1 MMFSR
6 RAAVFLITVAIG
18 AHDLWGAWAAVQSPL
33 FALGRG
39 HSRLSLNPGSWQK
52 DKDQSRSRN
61 GDGDQP
67 IGDPLTD
74 GEPVNI
80 NPGGGLQTQ
89 GPQLPSSS
97 RGRWPPSSSHQE
109 DGDLD
114 NHNNPG
120 EGGEGTEPGH
130 VTRPRTVPVPTEES
144 GREPTVRP
152 PTEPTEGHGERTL
165 PPREPSPPPPTEHV
179 ETERPLIPDVTER
192 PILAPSTELPR
203 TRHPNIGAETE
214 EPPLI
219 RSTEPEPTESEHVRT
234 TTHFQQLETTATAR
248 STTNRQT
255 SRVPT
260 EEPPTTAY
268 KQTDSSDRTPT
279 VRPVTE
285 PSYQTP
291 TVQVAPSSSRT
302 TAWVPTLP
310 HVSLVST
317 VKPEKPTVKI
327 TSRPPLPSDT
337 TASSTTKLASTV
349 EAERSTPPNTT
360 PMSSTILETTVAR
373 ITTESSTT
381 SQTKTIPPPTIKPS
395 SMPPSTVETSTI
407 HPTTTIRPTTTTRPQ
422 TTTMT
427 PSTTVSTSA
436 VTSRHPTSRV
446 ITQIPDP
453 DSYIM
458 VEMKMSWP
466 QFCKA
471 QKEFKNAVISVLR
484 GKTVNDVTYTDVVL
498 INITRICLPMRSRKT
513 RESSI
518 TVSFYMTGKD
528 GTDPKMTE
536 DIYSLLSKDRDVL
549 GGIFIGKIQKVY
561 LGPPEVDVAGREG
574 TRGSMSIGVTA
585 AVTIAVIFCI
595 SLVLF
600 IAIQVIRKQQN
611 IAFKRQYYGNKS
623 TQGLD
628 TTDSFPLEYCSPEK
642 SSTLSSEPSKSE
654 LAFVNEALE
663 RDGPCNLL
671 SLSGIV
677 KFYSNIRTIVE
688 EFESLPMPM
697 PKASDIPPGTEDKNR
712 YMNVLP
718 VVQTRVPLLKRPGF
732 PHSDYINANF
742 VTGYKFQTRAYI
754 ATQAPLEQT
763 CEDFWRMVWEQQA
776 PAIVMLTDFEEQEV
790 PKCAQYFPLD
800 EGLHNTLMFG
810 DYSVTTKKSCRRKGY
825 RITTLQLKDLEF
837 NLCREVSHY
846 WMTSWPVFGVP
857 RTTAHI
863 IHLLQDVRVTVRSR
877 EVLHSRAGP
886 VVVHCSPGSGRTGV
900 AIAVDIGM
908 RWMEDTGA
916 ADVLNTV
923 HNMRHE
929 RAGAIMTKQQ
939 YAFTYKAL
947 SRYAKKLMKLEQGS
961 ESSDSESDEELDW
974 VEGTA

>member
-1 MMFSR
+1 MMFSQ
-6 RAAVFLITVAIG
+6 RAAVFLITVTIG
-18 AHDLWGAWAAVQSPL
+18 AHDLLGTWAAVQSPL
-33 FALGRG
+33 FAVGRG
-39 HSRLSLNPGSWQK
+39 HSRLSLNPAPRQK
-52 DKDQSRSRN
+52 SKTRT
-61 GDGDQP
+61 GEE
-67 IGDPLTD
+67 GDPLTD
-74 GEPVNI
+74 GGRPVNI
-80 NPGGGLQTQ
+80 NPGGGSPTQ
-89 GPQLPSSS
+89 GPQLPASSS
-97 RGRWPPSSSHQE
+97 SQQGQGS
-109 DGDLD
+109 
-114 NHNNPG
+114 NNPG
-120 EGGEGTEPGH
+120 EGVVEGVDGNEPGH
-130 VTRPRTVPVPTEES
+130 VTRARTVPVPTEES

-152 PTEPTEGHGERTL
+152 PTEPGEEPGEPTG
-165 PPREPSPPPPTEHV
+165 PPREPSQPPTERV
-179 ETERPLIPDVTER
+179 ETERPLIPQVTER
-192 PILAPSTELPR
+192 PILVPGTELPR
-203 TRHPNIGAETE
+203 TQHPNIGAETE

-219 RSTEPEPTESEHVRT
+219 RPTEPEPTESHVDDVRT
-234 TTHFQQLETTATAR
+234 TTSFQQVQTTSTAR
-248 STTNRQT
+248 YTTYQQT
-255 SRVPT
+255 ST
-260 EEPPTTAY
+260 EEPPSTAY
-268 KQTDSSDRTPT
+268 LPVQSSDRTPT

-285 PSYQTP
+285 PSYQSP
-291 TVQVAPSSSRT
+291 TVQVAPSSSKT
-302 TAWVPTLP
+302 SAWVPTLP
-310 HVSLVST
+310 QISLVPT
-317 VKPEKPTVKI
+317 VKPEKPTEKL
-327 TSRPPLPSDT
+327 TSRPSLSSVITSSVT
-337 TASSTTKLASTV
+337 TLAPTV
-349 EAERSTPPNTT
+349 EAERSSPPNTI
-360 PMSSTILETTVAR
+360 PMSSTMLVTTVSH
-373 ITTESSTT
+373 ITTQSSTT
-381 SQTKTIPPPTIKPS
+381 RQTKPVTPLATVKPS

-407 HPTTTIRPTTTTRPQ
+407 RPPTT
-422 TTTMT
+422 MA

-436 VTSRHPTSRV
+436 VTSRHPTSRS

-458 VEMKMSWP
+458 IEMKMSWP

-484 GKTVNDVTYTDVVL
+484 GKTVNDVTYSDVVL
-498 INITRICLPMRSRKT
+498 INITRICLPIRSRKT

-518 TVSFYMTGKD
+518 TVSFFITGRD

-536 DIYSLLSKDRDVL
+536 DIYFLLSKDRDVL
-549 GGIFIGKIQKVY
+549 GGIFIGKVQKVY
-561 LGPPEVDVAGREG
+561 LGPPETDVAGREG
-574 TRGSMSIGVTA
+574 TQGSMSIGVTA

-697 PKASDIPPGTEDKNR
+697 PKSSDIPPGTEDKNR

-763 CEDFWRMVWEQQA
+763 CEDFWRMVWEQQS
-776 PAIVMLTDFEEQEV
+776 PAIIMLTDFEEQEV
-790 PKCAQYFPLD
+790 MGDEKKPKCAQYFPLD

-837 NLCREVSHY
+837 NLCREVTHY

-863 IHLLQDVRVTVRSR
+863 IHLLQDVRVTVRAR
-877 EVLHSRAGP
+877 EVLHSKAGP

-900 AIAVDIGM
+900 AMAVDIGM
-908 RWMEDTGA
+908 RWMDDTGA

-923 HNMRHE
+923 YNMRHE

-961 ESSDSESDEELDW
+961 ETSESESDEELDW

>member
-1 MMFSR
+1 MIH
-6 RAAVFLITVAIG
+6 VPG
-18 AHDLWGAWAAVQSPL
+18 AHDLLGAWAAVQSPL
-33 FALGRG
+33 YALGRG
-39 HSRLSLNPGSWQK
+39 HSRLSLNP
-52 DKDQSRSRN
+52 RSREKVKDPSRQRN
-61 GDGDQP
+61 GEAGQP
-67 IGDPLTD
+67 IGDSQTEGGQL
-74 GEPVNI
+74 I
-80 NPGGGLQTQ
+80 NPGGGLQTE

-97 RGRWPPSSSHQE
+97 RGRWPPSSRHQE
-109 DGDLD
+109 PEEQE
-114 NHNNPG
+114 NNNNPG
-120 EGGEGTEPGH
+120 EAAGEGEDGNEPGQ
-130 VTRPRTVPVPTEES
+130 VTRPRTVPVPTES

-152 PTEPTEGHGERTL
+152 PTEPAGEHGEPTA
-165 PPREPSPPPPTEHV
+165 PHREPSQPPPTEPP
-179 ETERPLIPDVTER
+179 ETEGPFYPHVTER
-192 PILAPSTELPR
+192 PILIPGTELPR
-203 TRHPNIGAETE
+203 TQHPNIGVETE

-219 RSTEPEPTESEHVRT
+219 RPSEPAPTESHEART
-234 TTHFQQLETTATAR
+234 TTHLQQVQTTSATR
-248 STTNRQT
+248 STTHQPT

-260 EEPPTTAY
+260 EPPTTSYIAVE
-268 KQTDSSDRTPT
+268 SSDRTPT
-279 VRPVTE
+279 VRPITE
-285 PSYQTP
+285 PSYQSP
-291 TVQVAPSSSRT
+291 TAQVAPSSSRT
-302 TAWVPTLP
+302 TAPVPTP
-310 HVSLVST
+310 SHVSVVPT
-317 VKPEKPTVKI
+317 VKPEKPTEKL

-337 TASSTTKLASTV
+337 TSASSTTLASTV
-349 EAERSTPPNTT
+349 EPERSSTPNTT
-360 PMSSTILETTVAR
+360 PV
-373 ITTESSTT
+373 
-381 SQTKTIPPPTIKPS
+381 
-395 SMPPSTVETSTI
+395 V
-407 HPTTTIRPTTTTRPQ
+407 
-422 TTTMT
+422 
-427 PSTTVSTSA
+427 V
-436 VTSRHPTSRV
+436 
-446 ITQIPDP
+446 TQIPDP

-471 QKEFKNAVISVLR
+471 QKEFKNAVLSVLR

-518 TVSFYMTGKD
+518 TVSFFMTGKD
-528 GTDPKMTE
+528 GMDAKMTE
-536 DIYSLLSKDRDVL
+536 DFYYLLSKDRDVL
-549 GGIFIGKIQKVY
+549 GGIFIGK
-561 LGPPEVDVAGREG
+561 GG
-574 TRGSMSIGVTA
+574 TAGSMSIGVTA

-611 IAFKRQYYGNKS
+611 LAFKRQYYGNKS
-623 TQGLD
+623 TPGLD

-697 PKASDIPPGTEDKNR
+697 PKSSDIPPGTEDRNR

-718 VVQTRVPLLKRPGF
+718 VAQTRVPLLKRPGF

-776 PAIVMLTDFEEQEV
+776 PAIIMLTDFEEQEV
-790 PKCAQYFPLD
+790 PKCAQYFPLE

-837 NLCREVSHY
+837 NLCREVTHY

-863 IHLLQDVRVTVRSR
+863 LHLLQDVRLTVRAR
-877 EVLHSRAGP
+877 EVLHSKPGP
-886 VVVHCSPGSGRTGV
+886 VVVHCSPGTGRTGV
-900 AIAVDIGM
+900 VMAIDIGM
-908 RWMEDTGA
+908 RWMDDTGA

-947 SRYAKKLMKLEQGS
+947 SRYAKKLMKLEQGC
-961 ESSDSESDEELDW
+961 ESSESESDEELDW

>member
-1 MMFSR
+1 MMFSQ

-18 AHDLWGAWAAVQSPL
+18 AHDLLGAWAAVQSPL
-33 FALGRG
+33 YALGRG
-39 HSRLSLNPGSWQK
+39 HSRLSLNP
-52 DKDQSRSRN
+52 RSREKVKDPSRQRN
-61 GDGDQP
+61 GEAGQP
-67 IGDPLTD
+67 IGDSQTEGGQL
-74 GEPVNI
+74 I
-80 NPGGGLQTQ
+80 NPGGGLQTE

-97 RGRWPPSSSHQE
+97 RGRWPPSSRHQE
-109 DGDLD
+109 PEEQE
-114 NHNNPG
+114 NNNNPG
-120 EGGEGTEPGH
+120 EAAGEGEDGNEPGQ
-130 VTRPRTVPVPTEES
+130 VTRPRTVPVPTES

-152 PTEPTEGHGERTL
+152 PTEPAGEHGEPTA
-165 PPREPSPPPPTEHV
+165 PHREPSQPPPTEPP
-179 ETERPLIPDVTER
+179 ETEGPFYPHVTER
-192 PILAPSTELPR
+192 PILIPGTELPR
-203 TRHPNIGAETE
+203 TQHPNIGVETE

-219 RSTEPEPTESEHVRT
+219 RPSEPAPTESHEART
-234 TTHFQQLETTATAR
+234 TTHLQQVQTTSATR
-248 STTNRQT
+248 STTHQPT

-260 EEPPTTAY
+260 EPPTTSYIAVE
-268 KQTDSSDRTPT
+268 SSDRTPT
-279 VRPVTE
+279 VRPITE
-285 PSYQTP
+285 PSYQSP
-291 TVQVAPSSSRT
+291 TAQVAPSSSRT
-302 TAWVPTLP
+302 TAPVPTLS
-310 HVSLVST
+310 HVSVVPT
-317 VKPEKPTVKI
+317 VKPEKPTEKL

-337 TASSTTKLASTV
+337 TSASSTTLASTV
-349 EAERSTPPNTT
+349 EPERSSTPNTT
-360 PMSSTILETTVAR
+360 PVLSTTVSHL
-373 ITTESSTT
+373 TTQSSTT
-381 SQTKTIPPPTIKPS
+381 TRQTKTVTPLPTTIKS
-395 SMPPSTVETSTI
+395 SSVPPSTIETS
-407 HPTTTIRPTTTTRPQ
+407 TIRPTTIMPQ
-422 TTTMT
+422 TTT
-427 PSTTVSTSA
+427 TTTLHTTSA
-436 VTSRHPTSRV
+436 ATSRHPTSRV
-446 ITQIPDP
+446 VTQIPDP

-471 QKEFKNAVISVLR
+471 QKEFKNAVLSVLR

-518 TVSFYMTGKD
+518 TVSFFMTGKD
-528 GTDPKMTE
+528 GMDAKMTE
-536 DIYSLLSKDRDVL
+536 DFYYLLSKDRDVL

-561 LGPPEVDVAGREG
+561 LGPPETDMAGREG
-574 TRGSMSIGVTA
+574 TAGSMSIGVTA

-611 IAFKRQYYGNKS
+611 LAFKRQYYGNKS
-623 TQGLD
+623 TPGLD

-697 PKASDIPPGTEDKNR
+697 PKSSDIPPGTEDRNR

-718 VVQTRVPLLKRPGF
+718 VAQTRVPLLKRPGF

-776 PAIVMLTDFEEQEV
+776 PAIIMLTDFEEQEV
-790 PKCAQYFPLD
+790 PKCAQYFPLE

-837 NLCREVSHY
+837 NLCREVTHY

-863 IHLLQDVRVTVRSR
+863 LHLLQDVRLTVRAR
-877 EVLHSRAGP
+877 EVLHSKPGP
-886 VVVHCSPGSGRTGV
+886 VVVHCSPGTGRTGV
-900 AIAVDIGM
+900 VMAIDIGM
-908 RWMEDTGA
+908 RWMDDTGA

-947 SRYAKKLMKLEQGS
+947 SRYAKKLMKLEQGC
-961 ESSDSESDEELDW
+961 ESSESESDEELDW